1 MENTNETFPMREK
14 DENNSNLIDTRPII
28 SNQPEPQP
36 KK

>member
-1 MENTNETFPMREK
+1 MENTNGAFPMSEK

>member
-1 MENTNETFPMREK
+1 MENTNETFPMSEK

>member
-1 MENTNETFPMREK
+1 MENTNGTFPMSEK
-14 DENNSNLIDTRPII
+14 DENNSKLIDTRPII